1 MATTEKTPLWLELK
15 KDYIDDNFSKL
26 QVYLRDCDE
35 QGREDAFYATTIEL
49 FRERISDL
57 LRDISERP
65 IYADEQERQKL
76 TTNVNM
82 LATYLLADGDHSLAL
97 PAYVAFMNGLRQ
109 MNPSLSDLIVKTLM
123 QRIRHEKVT
132 NLGFSWKD
140 LEKMGTELF
149 AHNVC
154 KQAKFDAPLSKPQLL
169 TKYGTAL
176 LTKDGLMLTHEN
188 KADSKKLLKDGSN
201 SIDTGIGIT
210 LRTSPDQKLKQSLA
224 NSVKDMDEYT
234 KDFILDQAK
243 VQNKPA
249 MRQLKT
255 YEEGDEVI
263 VRVARIGHD
272 VQVETVD
279 PNYQKMAGTIKYERQ
294 SLVYYYTDELYKY
307 FHVGDYL
314 TATVKNPLQGVFSI
328 EDQLIRFFVEDTRDT
343 MDTDGSYMLATL
355 IDEQKNYCA
364 WLTESGVAIRVEGQ
378 SHYHRGDFA
387 FISVKEYGKGKFY
400 GLIRGIIREDLSDE
414 LNEIFDEKSARHDCI
429 RAFAEST
436 MPPVYQRPEED
447 TAELS
452 PVLLRLLLRLLFD
465 YQKSLLKPSERFR
478 YLANAN
484 VMAEMVGDD
493 LSASYISFVRTYL
506 RALIQFVN
514 GEDINAIHLE
524 PDEEYS
530 TAKPTLIRLAVIELL
545 KEYGR
550 KDNSEKLAQTI
561 SDFEERLPQLARLAR
576 LIQTANSM
584 LDILSGSARNVIHR
598 EIIRTLSLE
607 TETDTDLEADRG
619 TYLGIESGTQE
630 FKTSMVYPPDN
641 HMKPDEFAQNANIM
655 KAVCAFLNSTTGGTL
670 YLGVNDQGYV
680 VGIDNDMKY
689 LKTPTIEA
697 YMRYVQDTAKKHF
710 GIDALP
716 YLRTEPLYDDK
727 VVAVHID
734 PHPYRVVELNG
745 TAYLRVN
752 AESRIMPEQLRLQML
767 DRKVFT
773 NKNRAAAI
781 SLLQQAYSQKRCA
794 ILHSYASNNSG
805 GVEDRL
811 IEPYDVRPEDNL
823 VVAYDIN
830 RKGTRVFN
838 FNRIGYVEILA
849 DKTWT
854 NTERHKPVFVDVFHM
869 SDDNVKIHISLQ
881 LDLMAKNLLV
891 EEFPRAKDYLT
902 GHKGDEN
909 IWYFDTDVCRLEG
922 IGRFYIGLANHITI
936 LEGEPLKQYA
946 AEYAKNNLLQ

>member
-35 QGREDAFYATTIEL
+35 QGGRDAFYTTTIEL

-65 IYADEQERQKL
+65 IYDDELERQEL
-76 TTNVNM
+76 SANVSM
-82 LATYLLADGDHSLAL
+82 LATYLLADGNHSLAL

-109 MNPSLSDLIVKTLM
+109 MNPSLSDLIVRTVM
-123 QRIRHEKVT
+123 QRIRHEKVIS
-132 NLGFSWKD
+132 LGFTWKD

-149 AHNVC
+149 AHNAC
-154 KQAKFDAPLSKPQLL
+154 KNAVFDTPISKPQIL

-176 LTKDGLMLTHEN
+176 LTQKGLMLTHEN
-188 KADSKKLLKDGSN
+188 KAGAKKLLAEGVN
-201 SIDTGIGIT
+201 SLDTGLGIS
-210 LRTSPDQKLKQSLA
+210 LRTMASQKLKQTLSD
-224 NSVKDMDEYT
+224 SVKDMDEFT
-234 KDFILDQAK
+234 KDFILEQAK

-249 MRQLKT
+249 LRQLKT
-255 YEEGDEVI
+255 YDDGSEVI
-263 VRVARIGHD
+263 VKVVSIGHD
-272 VQVETVD
+272 VHVETID
-279 PNYQKMAGTIKYERQ
+279 PDYQKIHGTIKYERQ

-314 TATVKNPLQGVFSI
+314 TATVKNALLGVFSI
-328 EDQLIRFFVEDTRDT
+328 EDQLISFFVEDTRET
-343 MDTDGSYMLATL
+343 MESDESYMLATL
-355 IDEQKNYCA
+355 IDEQKNNCA
-364 WLTESGVAIRVEGQ
+364 WLTESGVAVRVEGQ
-378 SHYHRGDFA
+378 SQYHHGDFA
-387 FISVKEYGKGKFY
+387 FISVSEYGKGKYY
-400 GLIRGIIREDLSDE
+400 GLIKGIIREDLNEE

-436 MPPVYQRPEED
+436 KVPVYQRPEED

-493 LSASYISFVRTYL
+493 LSASYIGFVRTYL

-524 PDEEYS
+524 PDEEYR
-530 TAKPTLIRLAVIELL
+530 TAKPTLIRLAIIDLL

-561 SDFEERLPQLARLAR
+561 SVFEEKLPQLARLAR

-584 LDILSGSARNVIHR
+584 QDILSGSARNVIHR

-641 HMKPDEFAQNANIM
+641 HMKPDEFAQNTNIM
-655 KAVCAFLNSTTGGTL
+655 KAICAFLNSTTGGTL

-689 LKTPTIEA
+689 LKMQTIDA
-697 YMRYVQDTAKKHF
+697 YMRYVQDIAKKFF

-727 VVAVHID
+727 VVAIHVD

-745 TAYLRVN
+745 TPYLRVN

-794 ILHSYASNNSG
+794 ILHGYASNNSG

-811 IEPYDVRPEDNL
+811 IEPYDVKPEDNL

-838 FNRIGYVEILA
+838 FNRIGYVEILP
-849 DKTWT
+849 DKLWT
-854 NTERHKPVFVDVFHM
+854 NTDRHKEVFVDVFHM

-891 EEFPRAKDYLT
+891 EEFPRAKDYLK

-936 LEGEPLKQYA
+936 LDGEPLKQYA
-946 AEYAKNNLLQ
+946 AEYAKKYL